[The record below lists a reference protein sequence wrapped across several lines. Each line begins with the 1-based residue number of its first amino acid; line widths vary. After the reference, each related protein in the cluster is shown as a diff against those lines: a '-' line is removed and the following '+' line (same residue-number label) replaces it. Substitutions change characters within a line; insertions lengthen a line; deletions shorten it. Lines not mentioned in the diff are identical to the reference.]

1 MGSDG
6 AGTTGQRPI
15 RWRRATIAQ
24 SAALCAPY
32 ATALDLYDN
41 LDLHDNNALATG
53 GDCGAQ
59 LRAERRTPTQCLHDP
74 DAPALHLGD
83 LSGNGETGPL
93 TSLGARVPAVS
104 LAEFLEDPLALFSW
118 DAGAGR

>member
-1 MGSDG
+1 MPVLSMREGNRG
-6 AGTTGQRPI
+6 RFIPNFVEEP
-15 RWRRATIAQ
+15 W
-24 SAALCAPY
+24 AP
-32 ATALDLYDN
+32 TA

-59 LRAERRTPTQCLHDP
+59 LRAERRTPTQCLRDP

-83 LSGNGETGPL
+83 LSGNGETGPR
-93 TSLGARVPAVS
+93 TSLGAHVRAVS